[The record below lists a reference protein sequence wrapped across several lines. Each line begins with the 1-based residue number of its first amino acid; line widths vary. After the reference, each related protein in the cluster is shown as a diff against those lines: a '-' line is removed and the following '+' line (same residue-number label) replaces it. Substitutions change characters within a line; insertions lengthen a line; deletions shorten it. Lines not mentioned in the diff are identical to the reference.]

1 PREHRPVHRRLDP
14 GPVRAG
20 HGAGPLL
27 PQEVPAVGLP
37 ALAAAAAVAAADDRL
52 RRRVALDP
60 RAGQRRPE
68 PLPRRCRPHLRTD
81 PVAGQLRHRAAGGD
95 RREHL
100 TGDPLQRGAA
110 VQRAA
115 VHPGRAL
122 RGRAA
127 GRRHRRAVVPAHH
140 PAAAAPGGLRGAAA
154 RGDLHDQGPRPHHR
168 TDRRRPRQR
177 HPDARHPQLRDELH
191 RVRLRSGRRAE
202 QHPDPDRPGLQPR
215 LPARERPRREERMTA
230 MSTITTV
237 APAAPAPSAAR
248 RRRPART
255 WLHTAIGVVLVAI
268 MLFPVYWMVNASLAP
283 AGSSLTTQWLPL
295 EPDFSGYSR
304 ALADQGQNLVT
315 SLIVAIGACV
325 LSVAIAAPCAYAL
338 AQFRIR
344 GTAVL
349 LFFVLISQM
358 IPGIV
363 IANALYTVYTP
374 LGMINSIPGLILADA
389 SQGIPFAI

>member
-1 PREHRPVHRRLDP
+1 
-14 GPVRAG
+14 
-20 HGAGPLL
+20 
-27 PQEVPAVGLP
+27 
-37 ALAAAAAVAAADDRL
+37 
-52 RRRVALDP
+52 
-60 RAGQRRPE
+60 
-68 PLPRRCRPHLRTD
+68 
-81 PVAGQLRHRAAGGD
+81 
-95 RREHL
+95 
-100 TGDPLQRGAA
+100 
-110 VQRAA
+110 
-115 VHPGRAL
+115 
-122 RGRAA
+122 
-127 GRRHRRAVVPAHH
+127 
-140 PAAAAPGGLRGAAA
+140 
-154 RGDLHDQGPRPHHR
+154 
-168 TDRRRPRQR
+168 
-177 HPDARHPQLRDELH
+177 
-191 RVRLRSGRRAE
+191 
-202 QHPDPDRPGLQPR
+202 
-215 LPARERPRREERMTA
+215 MTA
-230 MSTITTV
+230 MSTLTTA

-255 WLHTAIGVVLVAI
+255 WLHTVIGLLLVAI

-283 AGSSLTTQWLPL
+283 AGNSLSTRWLPL

-389 SQGIPFAI
+389 SQGIPFAILIMRAYLETFPTSIVEAARVDGCGHLRAFWSIVLPVSKNSLITAGIFSFLFAWSDFLMALTLTTGESLRPVTLGLYTYIGTNDTDWSAVMSTAVLSSLPAVILMIIAQKYVAAGATGGAVK